1 MGVAGLAKRSTKVS
15 RVRRVELKQPAELVQ
30 LAAATAE
37 RVGKPVDVL
46 YAEAIERYIEVTKH
60 ATAGA
65 LRSRVHVRS
74 TSAYV
79 TIEIPEELFELA
91 EKAAERQ
98 EKKRDVMYAEA
109 LAKALAKLAAR
120 APSADSALDQGHDLP
135 SGAWRPV
142 GPT

>member
-1 MGVAGLAKRSTKVS
+1 VQSV
-15 RVRRVELKQPAELVQ
+15 RVKQPEGLLQ
-30 LAAATAE
+30 LAATTAE
-37 RVGKPVDVL
+37 QVGKSIDVL

-65 LRSRVHVRS
+65 LRSRTHVRS

-79 TIEIPEELFELA
+79 TIEIPEELFERA
-91 EKAAERQ
+91 EKHAERV

-109 LAKALAKLAAR
+109 LAKALAKLVAG
-120 APSADSALDQGHDLP
+120 APAADSALDQGHDLP
-135 SGAWRPV
+135 SGAWRPT